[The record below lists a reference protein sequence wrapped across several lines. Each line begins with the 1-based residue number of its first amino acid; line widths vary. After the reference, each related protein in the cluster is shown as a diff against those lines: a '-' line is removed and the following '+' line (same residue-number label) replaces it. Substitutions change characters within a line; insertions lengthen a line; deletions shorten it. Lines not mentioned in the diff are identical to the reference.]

1 MKRMLVLTAA
11 VVLGFSSGC
20 KQSAPPS
27 AQPVISKYTQDA
39 VAAGGHLNSDGS
51 VTNQNGT
58 VTEPDGRIVPASQA
72 TANPNPPTAPA
83 PAVPAT
89 GAPAPDTR
97 LNSATGVTP
106 NQPEMNAPAPAPVVY
121 TAPAGTPVTIRT
133 TEQLSASQD
142 EVGTRFHAVL
152 ERPVVSRGHT
162 IFPAGAPVEG
172 TVVASKG
179 KGRFKGA
186 GALGIE
192 VNSIGRTRVST
203 SEYEQEN
210 KGRGKRTAVFAGGG
224 AGLGALIGGLAGG
237 GKGALIGGLAGA
249 GGGTA
254 ANAFTGSRDV
264 IIRPESV
271 ITFRLTES
279 VSR

>member
-20 KQSAPPS
+20 KKSPPPP
-27 AQPVISKYTQDA
+27 ATPVVSKYTQDA
-39 VAAGGHLNSDGS
+39 VAAGGTLNSDGS
-51 VTNQNGT
+51 VTNPNGT
-58 VTEPDGRIVPASQA
+58 VTEPDGRILPANQA
-72 TANPNPPTAPA
+72 ASNPNPAEPPM
-83 PAVPAT
+83 PSVPAT
-89 GAPAPDTR
+89 GAPAPP
-97 LNSATGVTP
+97 TP
-106 NQPEMNAPAPAPVVY
+106 GSPQNAGQNTQPPAPTPVVY

-133 TEQLSASQD
+133 TEQLSASHD
-142 EVGTRFHAVL
+142 EVGDRFRGVL
-152 ERPVVSRGHT
+152 ERPVISHGHT
-162 IFPAGAPVEG
+162 IFERGAPVEG

-179 KGRFKGA
+179 KGRFKGS

-192 VNSIGRTRVST
+192 LNSIGREHVST

-210 KGRGKRTAVFAGGG
+210 KGRGKRTAAFAGGG
-224 AGLGALIGGLAGG
+224 GGLGAIIGGIAGG

-254 ANAFTGSRDV
+254 AGAFTGSRDV

-271 ITFRLTES
+271 ITFRLRAA
-279 VSR
+279 VSH